1 VSPSPVGQPELSFR
15 ARKILYAVI
24 SEYVATGEPVGSRRI
39 AKRYGVNLSPATI
52 RNVLADLTDAG
63 VLRQPHTSAGR
74 IPTEQGFRLF
84 VDALAQMR
92 ELTNEEQMAVMGR
105 LSEPGIDD
113 FVREA
118 GRLLATMAGVAAVI
132 TRPRKDSAP
141 LAQLRFM
148 PVNHHQL
155 LAVVITQSGGIH
167 NRLIQTPEPID
178 ASSLERLNNYL
189 SETVPG
195 RTLAEAR
202 ELLAGEVDTERG
214 LRDEAKRL
222 IDELSSSDEPPELL
236 IEGHSVLFERPEFSE
251 AENIRRYLRTF
262 DDRERLVELLDRTIA
277 AGGVQVLIGSETE
290 LGEDGE
296 ETDISLIGTSY
307 KRRGMNAGTVGIIG
321 PQRMDYAKL
330 VPLVEFTAQVMGDV
344 LDGVDPDDGE

>member
-1 VSPSPVGQPELSFR
+1 MSPSPVGQPELSFR

-52 RNVLADLTDAG
+52 RNVLSDLTDAG

-74 IPTEQGFRLF
+74 VPTEQGFRLF

-92 ELTNEEQMAVMGR
+92 ELTSDEQMAVMGR

-113 FVREA
+113 FVKEA

-141 LAQLRFM
+141 LLQLRFM
-148 PVNHHQL
+148 TVSEHQL
-155 LAVVITQSGGIH
+155 LAVVITEGGGIH
-167 NRLIQTPEPID
+167 NRLITRPEALDPS
-178 ASSLERLNNYL
+178 ALERLNNYL
-189 SETVPG
+189 QEKVPG
-195 RTLAEAR
+195 HTIAEVRA
-202 ELLAGEVDTERG
+202 LFAGEVDTERG
-214 LRDEAKRL
+214 LRDEAKQL
-222 IDELSSSDEPPELL
+222 IEALSSSDDPPELL
-236 IEGHSVLFERPEFSE
+236 IEGHSVLFERPEFSD